1 MNCLIFLDIKP
12 EDHDNLVLLLS
23 KVSIDTDTEKRP
35 MTNAERCKKYRDS
48 KKNCDRDMSE
58 CVADMSN
65 VSTDTEKREEEKEAV
80 SPLSSPLPSSPNP
93 LSPIP
98 PIIPP
103 SQEREGEK
111 KERLG
116 ADVEKASRTASR
128 RGELKAFGSH
138 VKLSEKEF
146 LSLQEKFGYEKALE
160 KIEWMNNYIGEDPK
174 RERVYQ
180 SRNHY
185 LTLLNWDRMDQERK
199 QKPQAAEQP
208 KEETWMEV
216 AERIQRE
223 RDAKKEVIDL

>member
-1 MNCLIFLDIKP
+1 MIIIVATTSEEIK
-12 EDHDNLVLLLS
+12 EAFAWLTENTDAD
-23 KVSIDTDTEKRP
+23 SIVKTNEIQKQKKSDYDKKRYQ
-35 MTNAERCKKYRDS
+35 E
-48 KKNCDRDMSE
+48 KKNFTMEKVKNGR
-58 CVADMSN
+58 
-65 VSTDTEKREEEKEAV
+65 EKREEERESF
-80 SPLSSPLPSSPNP
+80 SPSSPSSLSSSPLIPPNNN
-93 LSPIP
+93 PIT
-98 PIIPP
+98 PIIPS
-103 SQEREGEK
+103 SQEKEGER
-111 KERLG
+111 KESG
-116 ADVEKASRTASR
+116 ADIEKASRTASR
-128 RGELKAFGSH
+128 RGELKAFGAH

-185 LTLLNWDRMDQERK
+185 LTILNWDRMDQERK